1 AFTGRKLRSFPP
13 FAGITTFG
21 VPVVNEP
28 LRQQAEK
35 LLRATRYAGIVD
47 MDFRLDKR
55 DGQYKL
61 LDFNPRLGMNFRMF
75 EDSRGVDVVRAMHL
89 DLTGRKVARL
99 PQAEGRTFVAEPYD
113 FLASFGY
120 MRRGG
125 LTAQQ
130 WWRTFKGR
138 KEYAW
143 FSLTDP

>member
-1 AFTGRKLRSFPP
+1 
-13 FAGITTFG
+13 
-21 VPVVNEP
+21 
-28 LRQQAEK
+28 
-35 LLRATRYAGIVD
+35 

-75 EDSRGVDVVRAMHL
+75 EDSGGVDVVRAMHL

-143 FSLTDP
+143 FSLTDPIPFAVMWIRLTLSALRSAMLRLRTRLRGRS